1 MQTPPPPPQGPR
13 TGQQIDEAVDSTDSE
28 EMEEEQDEEQEVPP
42 QLEPSAS
49 SKPQDE
55 VKIQDGPEEMV
66 QGSAS
71 PLGLRRSPEEGPV
84 STEALQPARLYKRPE
99 SFAPNPT
106 ILGLSA
112 QGILIRFLHYL

>member
-1 MQTPPPPPQGPR
+1 MQTPPPPPQGLR
-13 TGQQIDEAVDSTDSE
+13 TGLPLLRLPEQIDEAVDSTDSE

-42 QLEPSAS
+42 QQEPSAS

-71 PLGLRRSPEEGPV
+71 PLGLRRSPEEGPA
-84 STEALQPARLYKRPE
+84 STEAGEFCSE
-99 SFAPNPT
+99 SYYFGVIGPGYLNQVPT
-106 ILGLSA
+106 LASL
-112 QGILIRFLHYL
+112 